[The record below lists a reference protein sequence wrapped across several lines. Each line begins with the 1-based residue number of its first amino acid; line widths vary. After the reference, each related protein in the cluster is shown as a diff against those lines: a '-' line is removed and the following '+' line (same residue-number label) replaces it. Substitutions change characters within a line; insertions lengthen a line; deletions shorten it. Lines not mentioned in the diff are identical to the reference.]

1 MNAGPSAPNTDSLY
15 FRQILLGRDV
25 AQNDPFARQMVN
37 FTYAIGDRS
46 TGECL
51 LVDPA
56 YDVDAIIALV
66 GADGMRATGVLVT
79 HYHADHVGGSLF
91 GHTVEGITA
100 LLGSLDVPVHVN
112 AHEAEWIRRSTGVGA
127 SHLAQHGSGDVVR
140 VGNIDVTL
148 LHTPGHTPGSQCF
161 LVDDRLVAGDTLF
174 LQGCGRTDFPGGNP
188 TDMFGSLRRL
198 AALPERTELYP
209 GHLYSPAPHAPLADV
224 LRTNHVL
231 QIADE
236 REWLGIFG

>member
-1 MNAGPSAPNTDSLY
+1 VY

-25 AQNDPFARQMVN
+25 AQDDPFAKQMVN
-37 FTYAIGDRS
+37 FTYAIGDRT
-46 TGECL
+46 TGECV

-56 YDVDAIIALV
+56 YDVSAIIDIV
-66 GADGMRATGVLVT
+66 GADGMRVTGALVT

-91 GHTVEGITA
+91 GHTVEGISA
-100 LLGSLDVPVHVN
+100 LLDISDVPVHVN
-112 AHEAEWIRRSTGVGA
+112 AHEAPWVMRSTGVGA
-127 SHLAQHGSGDVVR
+127 SHLAQHASGDVVR
-140 VGNIDVTL
+140 IGSVDVTL

-174 LQGCGRTDFPGGNP
+174 LQGCGRTDFPGG
-188 TDMFGSLRRL
+188 DAAQMFGSLRRL

-209 GHLYSPAPHAPLADV
+209 GHLYSQLPHAPLSEV

-236 REWLGIFG
+236 RQWLNVFG

>member
-1 MNAGPSAPNTDSLY
+1 MY

-25 AQNDPFARQMVN
+25 AQDDPFAQQMVN

-56 YDVDAIIALV
+56 YDVSAIIDLV
-66 GADGMRATGVLVT
+66 AADGMRVTGVLVT
-79 HYHADHVGGSLF
+79 HYHADHVGGALF
-91 GHTVEGITA
+91 GHTVEGIGA
-100 LLGSLDVPVHVN
+100 LLGITDVPVHVN
-112 AHEAEWIRRSTGVGA
+112 AHEAPWVMRSTGVGA
-127 SHLAQHGSGDVVR
+127 SHLEQHGSGDIVH
-140 VGNIDVTL
+140 VGSVDVTL

-161 LVDDRLVAGDTLF
+161 LFDDRLVAGDTLF

-188 TDMFGSLRRL
+188 AQMFDSLRRL

-209 GHLYSPAPHAPLADV
+209 GHLYAPAPHAPLSEV

-231 QIADE
+231 QIDDE
-236 REWLGIFG
+236 RQWLNVFG